1 MRTRRLRRWVV
12 GLSAAALLVV
22 GSIALA
28 NAAHADNSWSVS
40 NTDTTVSTP

>member
-12 GLSAAALLVV
+12 GLCAAALLVV

-28 NAAHADNSWSVS
+28 NAAHADNNWGVTS
-40 NTDTTVSTP
+40 TDTTSSTR